1 MFLRQPIIAN
11 DYFTIITIIGPTI
24 NRSDASPKYNEEY
37 ISFLK
42 YSYCN
47 GKPQKA
53 QLPAFH
59 ILLIQL
65 DQILSILVTIWVN
78 YFPPAGLPL
87 GPPPHAHQQS
97 DSKGAD
103 LKMAARLSE
112 TSTHLHIP
120 RIQAE
125 WSLQCT
131 PWQLEFRQNDNYNA
145 QNYLQKAAHHNLLI
159 GLS

>member
-1 MFLRQPIIAN
+1 
-11 DYFTIITIIGPTI
+11 
-24 NRSDASPKYNEEY
+24 
-37 ISFLK
+37 
-42 YSYCN
+42 
-47 GKPQKA
+47 
-53 QLPAFH
+53 
-59 ILLIQL
+59 
-65 DQILSILVTIWVN
+65 
-78 YFPPAGLPL
+78 LPL

-112 TSTHLHIP
+112 TSTYSVAAS
-120 RIQAE
+120 IQA
-125 WSLQCT
+125 LQYT

>member
-1 MFLRQPIIAN
+1 MDSRQKSVVNPMEFLTSNPIGHTCVFVLTRLKISKNQQPFFPILQALIHLLRQLVA
-11 DYFTIITIIGPTI
+11 FCG
-24 NRSDASPKYNEEY
+24 NEEY

-42 YSYCN
+42 YSCCN

-120 RIQAE
+120 RG
-125 WSLQCT
+125 S
-131 PWQLEFRQNDNYNA
+131 
-145 QNYLQKAAHHNLLI
+145 
-159 GLS
+159 